1 MRPAHWPIRSDISC
15 AIGVCSC
22 RVLFCQVFQSLD
34 SWVGAGKGRTLV
46 ERVWGVLR
54 AKAIY
59 RLLREHFNTHTVYPP
74 SAYQLISRPEH
85 GRWTGAVVREHL
97 QPCGALATVSRR
109 GDVRHVYRG
118 KRASLYHHKGNVSEK
133 PAWKQNGT
141 TAERLYGGWETQ
153 KTMVFWL

>member
-1 MRPAHWPIRSDISC
+1 MRPAHWQIEVTS
-15 AIGVCSC
+15 AVQGVCSC

-46 ERVWGVLR
+46 ERVWGVLQS
-54 AKAIY
+54 KSY
-59 RLLREHFNTHTVYPP
+59 LQVVKGEHFNTHTVYPP

-85 GRWTGAVVREHL
+85 GKWTGAVVREHL
-97 QPCGALATVSRR
+97 QPVEHATVPVGCPSCVQR
-109 GDVRHVYRG
+109 

-141 TAERLYGGWETQ
+141 TAEAIWWMGNS